1 MVFAKQY
8 NYEVLFSR
16 GANPYGSYLGAY
28 SSIVLI
34 GPQLDAFFFLRHAD
48 YFEPY
53 QPTHCE
59 ITEDLYREE
68 GTIELQ
74 AVTEE
79 ARRASGDAPHP
90 DQTPR
95 LRSTSG
101 E

>member
-1 MVFAKQY
+1 MRTVT
-8 NYEVLFSR
+8 
-16 GANPYGSYLGAY
+16 
-28 SSIVLI
+28 SIS
-34 GPQLDAFFFLRHAD
+34 LDTSLTPSLHRAD

-53 QPTHCE
+53 QPTHCQ

-68 GTIELQ
+68 GTVELQ

-79 ARRASGDAPHP
+79 ARRASEDAPHP

-95 LRSTSG
+95 LRSSSG

>member
-8 NYEVLFSR
+8 GYEVVFSR

-28 SSIVLI
+28 SCPDLR
-34 GPQLDAFFFLRHAD
+34 GHRLDAFFVLRRVD

-53 QPTHCE
+53 QPTHCQ
-59 ITEDLYREE
+59 ITEDLYREV
-68 GTIELQ
+68 GTVELQ

-79 ARRASGDAPHP
+79 ARGASEDAPHP

-95 LRSTSG
+95 LRSSSG